1 MSDRGIEI
9 IVSVMI
15 FTAPAFS
22 FLVTLCVLAWLSRLK
37 IVTAA
42 LDHPNQRSLHSTPV
56 PRIGGIGMAAGIA
69 TGWLLISPALPP
81 SIVAGGWVLFG
92 LSLLDDV
99 FGIPIAIRLAA
110 HFLVA
115 TAFVVTVMSPAT
127 APWLNVVVTLAT
139 VWMINLYNFMD
150 GSDGLAGGMTLF
162 GFTFYATAAWLTG
175 TPELALTCAAIAAA
189 AAAFLI
195 FNFQPARIFMG
206 DAGSIPLGFLAA
218 AIGVA
223 GWLENLW
230 PAWFPILVFSPF
242 IVDASATL
250 VRRACRREKVWQ
262 AHREH
267 YYQRLVQI
275 GWGHRKTAVAEYALM
290 VAVGLSG
297 LWGLSLS
304 EAGQIVLC
312 TAWAAIYCVLMNR
325 SDRQWRMFR
334 AKRNP

>member
-1 MSDRGIEI
+1 MKF
-9 IVSVMI
+9 M
-15 FTAPAFS
+15 APAFS
-22 FLVTLCVLAWLSRLK
+22 FLVTLCLLAWLSS
-37 IVTAA
+37 
-42 LDHPNQRSLHSTPV
+42 SLHSTPV

-69 TGWLLISPALPP
+69 TGWLLISPAMPL
-81 SIVAGGWVLFG
+81 SIVVGGWVLFG

-99 FGIPIAIRLAA
+99 SGISITTRLGA
-110 HFLVA
+110 HLLVA
-115 TAFVVTVMSPAT
+115 AGFAITVMPAAT
-127 APWLNVVVTLAT
+127 APWLIVVLTVAT

-162 GFTFYATAAWLTG
+162 GFTFYATAAWLAG
-175 TPELALTCAAIAAA
+175 NPGLALTSVAIAAA
-189 AAAFLI
+189 ATAFLI

-206 DAGSIPLGFLAA
+206 DVGSIPLGFLAA

-250 VRRACRREKVWQ
+250 VKRAFRREKIWQ

-275 GWGHRKTAVAEYALM
+275 GWGHRKTAVVEYGLM
-290 VAVGLSG
+290 IAVGLSG

-304 EAGQIVLC
+304 ETGQIALC
-312 TAWAAIYCVLMNR
+312 TAWAAIYCVLMNYA
-325 SDRQWRMFR
+325 DRQWQRFR
-334 AKRNP
+334 ANRNP